1 MPDDAFTKTKP
12 FMQNFF
18 FVLVYIISFI
28 LILKPEV
35 EMFGL
40 GIFFVLNALYGIMTA
55 GRLLTGF
62 EEKSQARHIYT
73 IILLIVLV
81 FSFVASVL
89 LTMTLF
95 HLQKKFIDKKMEMK
109 FSPTTREE
117 LTNTEII
124 FITLIVC
131 SWVLNFYASFDADEV
146 FNIVYKVFNGLFN
159 SQESDW
165 VRLIFPI
172 AVLGLG
178 SAIYGLLDREAGIL
192 VDKNSATRCYPIQD
206 FGLFKDHFIK
216 AFWMLFAYVM
226 MIVLRP
232 FIEAFILVKPP
243 KWLESILPIYAFVY
257 TIRWFIKSPLGI
269 FLSVIGLFIASIIM
283 VGYHQEKNDQTGDIE
298 TKIFLMKA
306 Q

>member
-28 LILKPEV
+28 LILKPDV

-40 GIFFVLNALYGIMTA
+40 GIFFVLNVLYGIMTA
-55 GRLLTGF
+55 GRLLSGF

-131 SWVLNFYASFDADEV
+131 SWVLNFYASFEADDV
-146 FNIVYKVFNGLFN
+146 FNIVYKVFNALFN

-178 SAIYGLLDREAGIL
+178 SAIYGQLDRDAGIL
-192 VDKNSATRCYPIQD
+192 VDKNSATRCYPYKD

-232 FIEAFILVKPP
+232 FIESFVLREPPIWLLTKTPMGLGYILYPLF
-243 KWLESILPIYAFVY
+243 WLMYWFV
-257 TIRWFIKSPLGI
+257 KSPLG
-269 FLSVIGLFIASIIM
+269 
-283 VGYHQEKNDQTGDIE
+283 
-298 TKIFLMKA
+298 
-306 Q
+306 